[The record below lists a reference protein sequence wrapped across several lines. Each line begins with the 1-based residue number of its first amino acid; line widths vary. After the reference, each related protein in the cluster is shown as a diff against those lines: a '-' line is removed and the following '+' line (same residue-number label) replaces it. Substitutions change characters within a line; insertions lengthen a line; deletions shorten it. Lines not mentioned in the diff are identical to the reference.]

1 MKSLKKFTFIL
12 LLVCIF
18 TLIFSNVMSYAENS
32 VDEDLSAVTTSEE
45 PKEISTATP
54 KVHSEDLF
62 LLDKSVTID
71 YTVNGNVFVLAND
84 VTIDSKI
91 LGNVFI
97 CAKTVN
103 IKSRAYINASLFV
116 CAEDVNIDGD
126 VFDVYS
132 ASSNLTIS
140 SNARVLRDVS
150 AGGDTLNLDGAI
162 SRNANLGFDTIKV
175 GDSASIGGNLKYS
188 SNSESISKEIVAGSF
203 SFNEATA
210 EEETSESSIS
220 EYLKNLLHVLV
231 VSLIVVLVITFA
243 MPKFVEKEQK
253 ILENKAM
260 VSVGYGAI
268 AIIAIPI
275 ACFILFC
282 TVLGIMPALA
292 ILFAYLFLVIEIAS
306 ALVAIPLSKIICN
319 KINKDTKAM
328 NIAISMALVLVIW
341 LLEQIPVLGG
351 IISLLV
357 SILALGLIAYAIFHS
372 KIEEKNK
379 NVVAQVSVVVEA
391 KNDKKES
398 DNK

>member
-1 MKSLKKFTFIL
+1 MKSLKKVTFIL

-91 LGNVFI
+91 LGNVFV

-103 IKSRAYINASLFV
+103 IKSRAYINSSLFV

-140 SNARVLRDVS
+140 SNARVLRDVT
-150 AGGDTLNLDGAI
+150 AGGDTLNLDGNI

-175 GDSASIGGNLKYS
+175 GDSASIGGNLDYV
-188 SNSESISKEIVAGSF
+188 SNSESISREIVVGSF

-210 EEETSESSIS
+210 EEEASSGIS

-243 MPKFVEKEQK
+243 MPKFIEKEQK

-292 ILFAYLFLVIEIAS
+292 ILFAYLFLIIEIAS
-306 ALVAIPLSKIICN
+306 ALVAIPLSKIICK

-328 NIAISMALVLVIW
+328 NIVISMALVLVIW
-341 LLEQIPVLGG
+341 LLEQIPVLGS

-372 KIEEKNK
+372 KIEVKNK
-379 NVVAQVSVVVEA
+379 NVVAQASVVVET
-391 KNDKKES
+391 KDDKKES